1 MPRAPKPKKPTTASD
16 LATLRAVEAQH
27 PKKTK
32 KAAAKPP
39 PPPPPRSPTPPGR
52 SPSYSPPPRAA
63 GFASRAEYVEAY
75 DMWERLNP
83 GHREGGPDDEF
94 APKGARV

>member
-1 MPRAPKPKKPTTASD
+1 MPRAPKPKKPTD
-16 LATLRAVEAQH
+16 LATLRAMEAQH
-27 PKKTK
+27 PKK

-39 PPPPPRSPTPPGR
+39 PTRSPTPPGR

-63 GFASRAEYVEAY
+63 GFASRAEYVAAY

-83 GHREGGPDDEF
+83 GHREGGPDDEGF
-94 APKGARV
+94 

>member
-1 MPRAPKPKKPTTASD
+1 MPRAPKPKKPTAASH
-16 LATLRAVEAQH
+16 LATLRAVEAEH
-27 PKKTK
+27 PKKAT
-32 KAAAKPP
+32 AKPP

-63 GFASRAEYVEAY
+63 VFASRAEYVEAY

-94 APKGARV
+94 APNNTQI

>member
-39 PPPPPRSPTPPGR
+39 PTRSPTPPGR

-63 GFASRAEYVEAY
+63 GFAGRAEYLEAY
-75 DMWERLNP
+75 DAWERMNP
-83 GHREGGPDDEF
+83 GHREGGADDEF
-94 APKGARV
+94 APSNTQI

>member
-1 MPRAPKPKKPTTASD
+1 MPRAPKPKTPTAASH
-16 LATLRAVEAQH
+16 LATLRAVEAKR
-27 PKKTK
+27 PKKP
-32 KAAAKPP
+32 AAKPP
-39 PPPPPRSPTPPGR
+39 TPPPRSPTPPGR

-63 GFASRAEYVEAY
+63 VFASRAEYVEAY